1 MTGYDPSEG
10 TVAKGLRTVAAALA
24 YDDPRSGKTKIIML
38 NQAILI
44 PHLDVHLLCPMQLRM
59 NDVKLCEEPK
69 FLADNPDDST
79 HALSIPPSEGS
90 GEGLHIPLSLH
101 GVASYFPVRRPTT
114 EEWEEC
120 EQYEATYECPD
131 WDPHSTTFDEQ
142 EESMTDSQGL
152 MYDCD
157 ALGSRGQRH
166 MIAGVKSHSD
176 PSPSAEECFATAL
189 DNNHQVCMLGVQKS
203 QVHQIGRAHV

>member
-1 MTGYDPSEG
+1 MIKTMRVSSLAQEEPAEETRAELDSHTDTCVVGKHALVVHDFDRPVNVTGYDPSEG

-24 YDDPRSGKTKIIML
+24 YDDPKSGETKIIML

-69 FLADNPDDST
+69 FLVDNPNDLM

-101 GVASYFPVRRPTT
+101 GVTSYFPVCRPMT

-120 EQYEATYECPD
+120 EQYEATYECTD
-131 WDPHSTTFDEQ
+131 WDPHSSTFNEQ
-142 EESMTDSQGL
+142 EESMTDPQGL
-152 MYDCD
+152 VYDCD
-157 ALGSRGQRH
+157 ALGSRDKG
-166 MIAGVKSHSD
+166 
-176 PSPSAEECFATAL
+176 T
-189 DNNHQVCMLGVQKS
+189 
-203 QVHQIGRAHV
+203 